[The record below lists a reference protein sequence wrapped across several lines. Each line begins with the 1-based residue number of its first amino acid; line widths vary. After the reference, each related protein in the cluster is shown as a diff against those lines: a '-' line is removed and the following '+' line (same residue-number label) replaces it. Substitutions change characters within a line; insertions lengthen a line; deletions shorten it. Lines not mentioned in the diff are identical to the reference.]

1 MKLICYSFSE
11 KTRRIRANDHHINAM
26 EGFAR
31 RHRSDN
37 QINNRETKTVV
48 EHELVT
54 RKWKDIKVGDMVRLE
69 NNEFITADIVL
80 ISTSEHNGLCYI
92 ETAELDGETN
102 LKKRFI
108 GLLYLE
114 YNDIKCSIQGKLYG
128 YVMDEVGN
136 EIQDLEKLAM
146 DGLRKLC
153 LAYKELNET
162 DYKRWAQRLHA
173 A

>member
-102 LKKRFI
+102 LKKRVT
-108 GLLYLE
+108 LE
-114 YNDIKCSIQGKLYG
+114 ETCL
-128 YVMDEVGN
+128 
-136 EIQDLEKLAM
+136 EIQ
-146 DGLRKLC
+146 C
-153 LAYKELNET
+153 ET
-162 DYKRWAQRLHA
+162 PNNNLGRFAGNLTWKGKTLP
-173 A
+173 